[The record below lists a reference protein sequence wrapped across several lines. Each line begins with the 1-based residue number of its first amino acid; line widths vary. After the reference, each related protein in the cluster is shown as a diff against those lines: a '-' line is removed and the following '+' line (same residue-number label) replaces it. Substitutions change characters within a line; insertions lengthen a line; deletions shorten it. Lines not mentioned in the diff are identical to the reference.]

1 MSVKK
6 SEQCSECSA
15 NPRYQHH
22 KKLLLLCVDC
32 YREGVVN
39 RLRVRKMTRVLEIG
53 KPLEF
58 SEGEGWRVGYLIKFG
73 SYNDAHIQPV
83 GAIGRVPDIT
93 SVKLTNVR
101 QATCGSPSMPTV
113 EDFYRKM
120 KRPVLLVATP
130 QKSAS
135 VVAQAAEYAARI
147 KVTPAV
153 DGKTIP
159 VVMGI
164 DLASGPDRAVTFQK
178 VTERCIAA
186 VQKSQAFTEHEQPKK
201 VNKSTGDKIEAGKT
215 YGLWTTIEY
224 TGHSR
229 WSCVGVSGE
238 KKIVYAAELK
248 AARGIVAAAASI

>member
-1 MSVKK
+1 MSAKK
-6 SEQCSECSA
+6 SEQCSECST

-32 YREGVVN
+32 YREDVVN

-53 KPLEF
+53 KPLEY

-93 SVKLTNVR
+93 SVKLSNVR

-113 EDFYRKM
+113 DDFYRKM
-120 KRPVLLVATP
+120 KRPVVLVAMPLHKT
-130 QKSAS
+130 AA
-135 VVAQAAEYAARI
+135 VVAQAAEYGERI
-147 KVTPAV
+147 KVKPAV
-153 DGKTIP
+153 VGEVIP
-159 VVMGI
+159 VVMGL
-164 DLASGPDRAVTFQK
+164 DLATGPDRAVT
-178 VTERCIAA
+178 R
-186 VQKSQAFTEHEQPKK
+186 VQKKPVSTEHEQPKK
-201 VNKSTGDKIEAGKT
+201 VNKSDGEKLEAGKT

-229 WSCVGVSGE
+229 WSCVSAAGD

-248 AARGIVAAAASI
+248 AARGVVAAAASI

>member
-1 MSVKK
+1 MSAKK

-32 YREGVVN
+32 YREDVVN
-39 RLRVRKMTRVLEIG
+39 RLRVRKMTRVLEVG
-53 KPLEF
+53 KPLEY

-93 SVKLTNVR
+93 SVKLSNVR
-101 QATCGSPSMPTV
+101 EATCGSPSMPTV

-120 KRPVLLVATP
+120 KRPVVLVAMPLHKT
-130 QKSAS
+130 AA

-147 KVTPAV
+147 KVKPAV
-153 DGKTIP
+153 VGEVIP
-159 VVMGI
+159 VVMGV
-164 DLASGPDRAVTFQK
+164 DLATGPDRAVT
-178 VTERCIAA
+178 R
-186 VQKSQAFTEHEQPKK
+186 VQKKPVSTEHEQPKK
-201 VNKSTGDKIEAGKT
+201 ANKSSVAVGEK
-215 YGLWTTIEY
+215 YGAWTTIEY

-229 WSCVGVSGE
+229 WSCVNTAGE

-248 AARGIVAAAASI
+248 AARGVVATAASL